1 MPVAPRNYIVEVYA
15 HLGAKIDRLE
25 FVTLDSM
32 TGATTKWIV
41 GGSFGT
47 KYIDATPPGNCQM
60 VNIALL
66 EQLTILLPLLNLL
79 GSANNYPIFLFFAH
93 STLLSSP
100 SPKSQSPKSQS
111 QDRKD
116 LG

>member
-1 MPVAPRNYIVEVYA
+1 MPVAPRNNIVEVYA

-60 VNIALL
+60 VNIAGTTDDTIASL
-66 EQLTILLPLLNLL
+66 EFTWFCQ
-79 GSANNYPIFLFFAH
+79 
-93 STLLSSP
+93 
-100 SPKSQSPKSQS
+100 
-111 QDRKD
+111 
-116 LG
+116 